1 MTDQNDNGRS
11 ETARVDDLEP
21 SQALQLNRSP
31 IVVRYLAAV
40 IMTVLA
46 AIVAIGLDSQVTIP
60 NLSLIF
66 VIPVVV
72 ASVTVGLGPALCSA
86 VLGALA
92 YNFFLT
98 EPRYSL
104 EVEDPANIW
113 AIGLLFVVGCIT
125 SAVASIAR
133 READA
138 ASLLRQQAA
147 VLRLYSREAS
157 SGYSTSIAANTA
169 NTLEALFRVP
179 TVVILMSEAAE
190 NIIEKRGR
198 IESLNEAE
206 TQAAQWSLANRR
218 PVVAGVYPFDA
229 SRFDFWPVLT
239 AAGRKAVIGLA
250 FDPDE
255 RPTTPETLVEIVGNV
270 FAIALDSQHVAR
282 RTH

>member
-138 ASLLRQQAA
+138 ALLLRQQAA

-198 IESLNEAE
+198 IESLNKAE
-206 TQAAQWSLANRR
+206 IQAAQASLANRR

>member
-198 IESLNEAE
+198 IESLNKAE
-206 TQAAQWSLANRR
+206 IQAAQASLANRR